1 MTGIELDELS
11 SRLGRVAVVDV
22 RRIEEYDGTLGNACD
37 PRQGHIP
44 GAAHFPVEEMVSCS
58 DEELHERLG
67 LPDGAE
73 VVAYCHSGSRSAT
86 AVQILR
92 GLGYDAR
99 NYSGSWH
106 EWSRTDLPLEN
117 SESSHPE

>member
-1 MTGIELDELS
+1 MSDIDIDELS
-11 SRLGRVAVVDV
+11 SRLGAVLVLDV
-22 RRIEEYDGTLGNACD
+22 RRAEEYDGTLGNACD

-44 GAAHFPVEEMVSCS
+44 GAVHFPVEDMIFCS
-58 DEELHERLG
+58 EEELRERLG
-67 LPDGAE
+67 VGDGAE

-106 EWSRTDLPLEN
+106 EWSRTELPLEN
-117 SESSHPE
+117 SENRRPE